1 MGLKP
6 VSTINITIDGGGS
19 QVVEETLNTF
29 NTQNKTYE
37 ISELVKDG
45 NIDFTLPVT
54 VSVGEKENVVKDTT
68 VRWGENITVDPSV
81 RIREADGSLSS
92 WKSITGSETTINS
105 SISAKGSIGSL
116 VPGNNYNQGYYT
128 GGTVETTNVT
138 INEVDGST
146 TNVGSVSG
154 NSDRVNS
161 SLPQRGS
168 IGNLM
173 PGDYDYDGYYS
184 SGRVGKTTVRINE
197 VDGSTTYHGNVSG
210 YSDRVN
216 SSLPQRGSIG
226 SLMPGEYG
234 FDGYYDSGRVG
245 ETTVRINEVDGSTTY
260 HGDVD
265 GSSER
270 VDSNLPQQGSIG
282 DLMPGDYGYDG
293 YYEYGRVGETTV
305 RINEV
310 DGTTTYAGDVS
321 GSSDRVNSEIPQ
333 RGSLNSVTPGAYES
347 EGYYDGG
354 TIPKGGGELNI
365 VETKTSSEAK
375 NWVNFPN
382 SVDYIISSFAPVGS
396 SLGSYS
402 NDAEFKSFNIKYA
415 SETKLGVA
423 NTHRDYG
430 YNDTDKESTV
440 VVHTYMIEGG
450 FFRLDSKVHMFDH
463 DGDNWYTND
472 DDSAVMQTHVGV
484 SVD

>member
-45 NIDFTLPVT
+45 NVDFTLPVT

-68 VRWGENITVDPSV
+68 VRWGENITIDPSV

-245 ETTVRINEVDGSTTY
+245 ETTVRINEVDG
-260 HGDVD
+260 
-265 GSSER
+265 
-270 VDSNLPQQGSIG
+270 
-282 DLMPGDYGYDG
+282 
-293 YYEYGRVGETTV
+293 
-305 RINEV
+305 
-310 DGTTTYAGDVS
+310 TTTYAGDVS

-333 RGSLNSVTPGAYES
+333 RGSLNSVTPGSYES
-347 EGYYDGG
+347 GGYYDGG
-354 TIPKGGGELNI
+354 TIPKAGSDGLKVHKNGVRERKNKSGYVFFDNDVEEVIMAVHPAATTESYDNDGFIENMNI
-365 VETKTSSEAK
+365 GFADWTEIGHAFEMRTFQNE
-375 NWVNFPN
+375 NGYW
-382 SVDYIISSFAPVGS
+382 DYDPDARHEHRDKPGRNLHVYLIDDNTYSYDFTVKPYTFAPYGS
-396 SLGSYS
+396 G
-402 NDAEFKSFNIKYA
+402 
-415 SETKLGVA
+415 
-423 NTHRDYG
+423 YG
-430 YNDTDKESTV
+430 HLTS
-440 VVHTYMIEGG
+440 VHVP
-450 FFRLDSKVHMFDH
+450 LKK
-463 DGDNWYTND
+463 
-472 DDSAVMQTHVGV
+472 A
-484 SVD
+484 